1 MRKTEFPYQSL
12 GVVKKRKEYFMEEN
26 ITIEELFEN
35 IQEAYD
41 RACDGCEETECFS
54 LDRCLKPDICGE
66 EYCEH
71 IARKHFY
78 SNWKNEQF
86 VRSFLK
92 RLLGLPNLELDGI
105 DKKELG
111 PEVIGYACE
120 LFGPGPLRAFDI
132 LMSSLYL
139 SGIEKMI
146 DDMLDEMYAHLVITD
161 YEEKKEN
168 GALETRPIEELF
180 KELDL

>member
-1 MRKTEFPYQSL
+1 
-12 GVVKKRKEYFMEEN
+12 MEEN

-35 IQEAYD
+35 IQEAYEC
-41 RACDGCEETECFS
+41 ACDGCEETECFS

-120 LFGPGPLRAFDI
+120 LFGPEPLHAYDI
-132 LMSSLYL
+132 LLSTLSLGSVADIVCEVL
-139 SGIEKMI
+139 EKAYDLQSI
-146 DDMLDEMYAHLVITD
+146 AG
-161 YEEKKEN
+161 YEEKKAN
-168 GALETRPIEELF
+168 GALETRPIEELW